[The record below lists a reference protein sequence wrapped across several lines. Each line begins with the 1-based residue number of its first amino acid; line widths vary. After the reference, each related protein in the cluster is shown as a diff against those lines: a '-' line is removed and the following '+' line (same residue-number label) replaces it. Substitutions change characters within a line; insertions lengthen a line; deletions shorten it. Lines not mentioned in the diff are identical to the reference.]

1 VKPDPQRVLEQT
13 TQHLLVELLPHVQPR
28 YRQTGVG
35 MLGALLIAVREEFDR
50 AAARRVEENAAL
62 RALFARAASVITDAA
77 LAARLRDAAAARDA
91 SLLVPALD
99 ASNSALRELLIALHG
114 HVESLATPAARELDA
129 AIWRELAESTQR
141 RKLSLD
147 AF

>member
-13 TQHLLVELLPHVQPR
+13 AAQLGGEILLAVQPR
-28 YRQTGVG
+28 YRQAGVG
-35 MLGALLIAVREEFDR
+35 MLAGLLGAIREEFDR

-62 RALFARAASVITDAA
+62 RALFARGAEIATDAA
-77 LAARLRDAAAARDA
+77 LAARLRAAAASRDD

-99 ASNSALRELLIALHG
+99 AANQQLRALLIALHA
-114 HVESLATPAARELDA
+114 HVEALATPAARELDA
-129 AIWRELAESTQR
+129 AIWRELAASTAR
-141 RKLSLD
+141 RKLSLG

>member
-13 TQHLLVELLPHVQPR
+13 ALHLATDVVAAVQPR
-28 YRQTGVG
+28 YRQAGVG
-35 MLGALLIAVREEFDR
+35 MLAGLLGAVREEFDR

-62 RALFARAASVITDAA
+62 RALFAEGARVVADRS
-77 LAARLRDAAAARDA
+77 LAARLRDAAAQRDE

-99 ASNSALRELLIALHG
+99 ASNRALRALLIDLHAE
-114 HVESLATPAARELDA
+114 VESLATPAARALDD
-129 AIWRELAESTQR
+129 AIWRELAASTHR
-141 RKLSLD
+141 RKLSLS

>member
-13 TQHLLVELLPHVQPR
+13 ALRLASEVLAAVQPR
-28 YRQTGVG
+28 YLQAGVG
-35 MLGALLIAVREEFDR
+35 MLAGLLGAVREEFDR

-62 RALFARAASVITDAA
+62 RALFARGAWVVTDAA
-77 LAARLRDAAAARDA
+77 LAAGLREAAAARDE

-99 ASNSALRELLIALHG
+99 ASNQRLRALLIALHAQL
-114 HVESLATPAARELDA
+114 ELQATPEARELEQ
-129 AIWRELAESTQR
+129 AIWRELAASTER
-141 RKLSLD
+141 RRLSLG